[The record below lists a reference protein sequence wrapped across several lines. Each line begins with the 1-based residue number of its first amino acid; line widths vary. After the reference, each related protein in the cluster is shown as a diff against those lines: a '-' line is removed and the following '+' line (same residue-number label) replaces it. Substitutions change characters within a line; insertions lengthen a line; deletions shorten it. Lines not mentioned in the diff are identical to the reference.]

1 MRPIETG
8 HEEAIYSVSFSPDG
22 TTLATGSD
30 DKTVKL
36 IDVGSASVTKTIET
50 GHEGTI
56 YSVSFS
62 PDGTTLATGSG
73 DRTVKLI
80 DVGSASVTKTIETG
94 HEKSITSVSFSP
106 DGTTLATGSADKT
119 VKLLEPA
126 RYGYGPDGL
135 LLAHPTFDLWS
146 YGVVLYYAIAHKP
159 LLETT
164 GADQLRGKAER
175 VKLARWSTADLTY
188 AINDLDHGECVRVD
202 VWMCGCVDYFEVMS
216 V

>member
-1 MRPIETG
+1 MAKTPLKAPAGANYSGAEKAMRTIETG
-8 HEEAIYSVSFSPDG
+8 HEDVIWPVSFSPNG
-22 TTLATGSD
+22 KTLATGSND
-30 DKTVKL
+30 ATVKL

-50 GHEGTI
+50 GHERAI
-56 YSVSFS
+56 RSVSFS
-62 PDGTTLATGSG
+62 PDGTTLATGS
-73 DRTVKLI
+73 D
-80 DVGSASVTKTIETG
+80 
-94 HEKSITSVSFSP
+94 
-106 DGTTLATGSADKT
+106 DKT

-175 VKLARWSTADLTY
+175 IKLARWSTADLTY
-188 AINDLDHGECVRVD
+188 AINDLDHGGFSRAQVCV
-202 VWMCGCVDYFEVMS
+202 F
-216 V
+216 